1 MYVKQDQVLIE
12 NRFLWASIS
21 LVVVLSTLLVRLW
34 YVQIFKGDFYQE
46 ISERNRVR
54 RIEIPVPRGV
64 IYDRHGEVI
73 LGNRPF
79 FDLTLIPQ
87 YVQDRQATFHL
98 LSRLLHEPVSKFDR
112 RYRMAK
118 GSPKFLPITL
128 KRNLTQHQV
137 STIESNKL
145 FLPGIEV
152 KVAPRRDYKTTT
164 PVHLLGYLGEID
176 KTTLQGLNEKNA
188 DNPYLPGDL
197 IGKQGIER
205 QWEEYVRGQ
214 RGYRLIQVDAYG
226 RQTSDVDGKKWDFP
240 VVPAVPGSDL
250 ELTIDAQ
257 LQSVTQEAFNG
268 KFGAVIVMNPQTGEV
283 LADVSEPGFDPS
295 TMQEEVSNEEWQS
308 LISHPFNPFL
318 DKTTGG
324 EFAPG
329 SIYKT
334 IVAMAALEE
343 GITTP
348 SRTVYCPGHYFV
360 GGSSQP
366 IYCHDRK
373 GHGFVDLKKALMK
386 SCDVFFYQMGIDLG
400 AKNIAKY
407 ASAFGLGEKLGVKLN
422 TERPGLVPTPAWK
435 QLVKKFPW
443 TLGDTVNIAIGQG
456 DNLMTPMQMVSLYAT
471 IANGGTI
478 WRPYLVRRVTNHIG
492 EVITKESP
500 QKIGQV
506 NMVKQD
512 TFKLIRSI
520 LQEVVMNED
529 GTGHNANV
537 EGVTVAGKTGSVQ
550 VVSLKKNRNRDD
562 VSSRWK
568 EHAIF
573 AAFSPVEK
581 AEIAVVVVS
590 ENDTVGGGGKSAAP
604 VAKKIIESYWKL
616 KENRKKNIA
625 LKTGA
630 EDEKEDA
637 KQ

>member
-1 MYVKQDQVLIE
+1 MYVKQDHVLIE
-12 NRFLWASIS
+12 NRFLWASIT
-21 LVVVLSTLLVRLW
+21 LVVILSTLLVRLW
-34 YVQIFKGDFYQE
+34 YVQIFKGEYYQE

-64 IYDRHGEVI
+64 IYDRYGEVI
-73 LGNRPF
+73 LGNRPY

-87 YVQDRQATFHL
+87 YAQDRQATFQL
-98 LSRLLHEPVSKFDR
+98 LSRLLHEPIRKFEK

-118 GSPKFLPITL
+118 GGPKFLPITL
-128 KRNLTQHQV
+128 KRNLSQHQV

-152 KVAPRRDYKTTT
+152 KVAPRRDYKVNM
-164 PVHLLGYLGEID
+164 PVHLLGFLGEID
-176 KTTLQGLNEKNA
+176 KDSLKDLNEKHE

-205 QWEEYVRGQ
+205 QWEEHLRGQ

-226 RQTSDVDGKKWDFP
+226 RQTSSVDGKKWDFP

-257 LQSVTQEAFNG
+257 LQNAAQQAFNG
-268 KFGAVIVMNPQTGEV
+268 KFGAVIVLNPQTGEI
-283 LADVSEPGFDPS
+283 LAEVSEPSFDPS
-295 TMQEEVSNEEWQS
+295 MMEDLTSEEWEA
-308 LISHPFNPFL
+308 LINHPFNPFL

-329 SIYKT
+329 SIYKAV
-334 IVAMAALEE
+334 IAMAALEE
-343 GITTP
+343 KMVSPG
-348 SRTVYCPGHYFV
+348 RTVYCPGHYFL
-360 GGSSQP
+360 GNSREP
-366 IYCHDRK
+366 IYCHDRQ

-400 AKNIAKY
+400 AKTIAKY

-435 QLVKKFPW
+435 QLVKRFPW
-443 TLGDTVNIAIGQG
+443 TAGDTVNIAIGQG
-456 DNLMTPMQMVSLYAT
+456 DNLMTPMQMVSLYAA
-471 IANGGTI
+471 IANGGTL
-478 WRPYLVRRVTNHIG
+478 WRPYLVRRVTNHVG
-492 EVITKESP
+492 EVITKEVP
-500 QKIGQV
+500 QEIKKVDIVSQG
-506 NMVKQD
+506 
-512 TFKLIRSI
+512 TFRLLRSI

-529 GTGHNANV
+529 GTGHKANV

-573 AAFSPVEK
+573 AAFSPVEN

-604 VAKKIIESYWKL
+604 VAQKIIESYWKL
-616 KENRKKNIA
+616 KEQRKKTIA
-625 LKTGA
+625 LR
-630 EDEKEDA
+630 KEDG
-637 KQ
+637 KKDTQQ